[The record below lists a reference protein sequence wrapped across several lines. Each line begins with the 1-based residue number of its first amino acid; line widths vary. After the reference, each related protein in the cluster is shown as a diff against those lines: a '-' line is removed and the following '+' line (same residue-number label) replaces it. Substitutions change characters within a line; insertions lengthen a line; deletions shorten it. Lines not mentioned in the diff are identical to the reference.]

1 MQEMWVLSLGWEDP
15 LEEGMMT
22 HSSILAW
29 RISWIDEP
37 GGLQSIGFQRV
48 RQDWSDVALMHA
60 HSGKL
65 VATPLST
72 FHSSKDVSS
81 EIYHLASVSLLSLC
95 SWRLMPFL
103 SLLFLCLFV
112 CLFWGA
118 ALGLHCCAQA
128 FSSCSQQGL
137 LSGCSVWASHCSG
150 FSCGTRALGTL
161 VSVVVMHG
169 LSCPVACEIFP
180 DQEWNLCPLLWQAD
194 SQPQDHQRSPCCCYF
209 DVILRHFGGKE
220 NKLYG

>member
-112 CLFWGA
+112 CFGGQHWVFIAVHRLSLVA
-118 ALGLHCCAQA
+118 ASRGYSLVAVC
-128 FSSCSQQGL
+128 GL
-137 LSGCSVWASHCSG
+137 LTAVAS
-150 FSCGTRALGTL
+150 L
-161 VSVVVMHG
+161 VEHG
-169 LSCPVACEIFP
+169 L
-180 DQEWNLCPLLWQAD
+180 
-194 SQPQDHQRSPCCCYF
+194 
-209 DVILRHFGGKE
+209 
-220 NKLYG
+220 